1 MKYRV
6 KITVLSFLVLILS
19 VLNLNH
25 GISYNVTDNTEHH
38 ALHYETKAE
47 IKRLDSALK
56 PRKIIS
62 LDVIKNATASFATKT
77 SRENFDFSGVE
88 SKKVNCNQS
97 MPNVAPINYC
107 HYMGSDSFFVYGHNT
122 SAFSNLDKVGQ
133 GSIITLKLDGKIRR
147 FRAIN
152 NFTFNIDSLS
162 GDTAAYFR
170 TQLYTSTYGGK
181 YDLTIQTCA
190 GQNNETRRFIQAIEI

>member
-6 KITVLSFLVLILS
+6 KIIVLSFLVLILS
-19 VLNLNH
+19 ALNLKH

-38 ALHYETKAE
+38 ALHFKTKAE
-47 IKRLDSALK
+47 IKGLDGTLK

-62 LDVIKNATASFATKT
+62 LDTIKNATASITTKN
-77 SRENFDFSGVE
+77 SRINFDFSGVE
-88 SKKVNCNQS
+88 SRKVSCNQS
-97 MPNVAPINYC
+97 MPNVSPINYC
-107 HYMGSDSFFVYGHNT
+107 HYMESDSFFVYGHNT
-122 SAFSNLDKVGQ
+122 GAFSNLDKVGQ

-152 NFTFNIDSLS
+152 NFTFNIDILS
-162 GDTAAYFR
+162 GEAAALLR
-170 TQLYTSTYGGK
+170 SQLYTSTYGGK
-181 YDLTIQTCA
+181 YDLTIQTCD